1 MRRYRSKNK
10 GKLFLLILLV
20 LGISVGYALL
30 SSTLSINGIAGIKS
44 GTWDIHWENVV
55 PNSSSTVTAETPSI
69 SENATKVSFS
79 VNLELPGD
87 YYEFDVDAKNDGD
100 WAGTITKI
108 DSNIYKEVEDGEDD
122 TVPSYIKTSI
132 VYKGTDIEPQL
143 GDILYAGEKQTYT
156 IRVEFDREAT
166 EVPDEDFTVRVEK
179 DIVYSQWDTRGKHL
193 IKFDPNGG
201 SVVPSSKE
209 VEEGG
214 RLGSLP
220 TPMKEGYAFIGWF
233 TGATDGTKI
242 DTNTVPVGNVTYYAH
257 WTSSFAT
264 FDTGTAVNAKMK
276 KLAGDTVSLDPP
288 EIVPD
293 TNVTSIVRSDTAP
306 GDGVVTDIVSVEGQ
320 TPIYAWF
327 DNGTIYY
334 YSEAEVIYSNQ
345 NANSMFANYSNMDS
359 IDLSFNTI
367 NTTSMSGMFA
377 NLTINNLDLSNFDT
391 SNVTNMGYM
400 FASLNTDSIDLSGF
414 DTSKAENISGMFAS
428 TTVERLDL
436 SSFDTSNVTD
446 MNTMFAGSQ
455 TKSIDFSSFN
465 TSKVVNVSSMFAS
478 AKVENL
484 DLSNWDVS
492 NVENFGGFLAGT
504 SQVEEINIS
513 GWKFNDNVTS
523 LLTFFGMGLSNLKTV
538 DMSNVDLNNVTN
550 LTALFNGDSKL
561 TSVNFTGIKS
571 SNLTTL
577 EAMFYG
583 CSSIKSIDLSG
594 LDKSKVTN
602 MGGLVSRCSSLEH
615 LNMSNSDFSFLSS
628 ETLINHLTSNNGLPA
643 LKTLNLDNVTFPTS
657 MSSAFAGLSTVE
669 EITFVGVNTSNVT
682 NMNSVFNSCSNLKSL
697 DLSDF
702 DTSNVTTMS
711 SMFNSTSSIKVL
723 DLRSFDTRNVTD
735 MGAMFVQMPN
745 ITTIIVSD
753 DFVVDQVT
761 VDGGMFYA
769 DTKLVGGNGTKY
781 DSSKIGKEY
790 AHYDYGIDNPG
801 YFNKADGEYYKIYF
815 NSNGGSSVDSPKI
828 ISQGQPIGEL
838 PTPSKQGNAFDGWY
852 SPARELGGQRITADY
867 IPTSDMVVTAA
878 WDKIDA
884 KFDVGKTVNI
894 KMKTLAG
901 DEIDE
906 RYPEYTNDSNIL
918 EIKRSLT
925 EPTAENKTSE
935 HIVSASDSELPIYA
949 WFDNGTIYW
958 WSAATK
964 EYLNED
970 ASNMFRRLKNVVEI
984 DTSFGTSNVTNMSHL
999 FEECGSIT
1007 EIDVSGFDTRNVT
1020 DMSFMFSLL
1029 SSLTS
1034 IDVSNFDTS
1043 NVTNMECMFSYNST
1057 IKKIDLSNFN
1067 TSKVTNMHSVVYLE
1081 GVEEINLSNW
1091 DFSNY
1096 TGDCL
1101 NEYLF
1106 YVGMHALK
1114 KIKFDNAILP
1124 ANCHR
1129 FLAYDRGVEEISL
1142 RNADA
1147 SNVTDMSYM
1156 FAINDNLRKIDLTN
1170 LDTSNVTTME
1180 RMFYSDKKLES
1191 IDVSSFNTSRVTNMM
1206 GMFQEC
1212 DSLKTLDL
1220 SMLDTSNVTVM
1231 KFIAG
1236 YCDNLEELNISNFN
1250 FDSYDLSVSNSYLYN
1265 LFYSDPKLM
1274 KLNADN
1280 IVFPA
1285 DMNLA
1290 FNGGDSP
1297 LLEEL
1302 TLRNADTS
1310 KVTNMGYAFSD
1321 LKTLKVLD
1329 LSSFDTSNVINM
1341 GSMFNSDANL
1351 KTIIVSDKFVV
1362 DQVVNST
1369 NMFNECNSLVGGRGT
1384 VWDTNHIDKEYAHY
1398 DYGVHNP
1405 GYFNA
1410 SDLELYGVTFNP
1422 NGGSVDTSERIVYES
1437 KRIGA
1442 LPVPTRSGYGFD
1454 GWYTTLEFTNKINQA
1469 YIPQTDIEVYAKWSK
1484 IEAKFDTGK
1493 TVNVKLKALAGDD
1506 VSGTDSW
1513 GVADTAITKI
1523 ERTNTAPD
1531 ISSMTDANI
1540 ISTSDSE
1547 KPIYAWFDNGT
1558 IYYYSSANQLFLNED
1573 PTYMY
1578 YGFKGVTEM
1587 YSSFNTSLATNME
1600 YLFYDCYKLESL
1612 DTSTWNTSNVT
1623 NMLRTF
1629 AYCRSLTTLDL
1640 SGFDTHNVK
1649 DFYRMITSCNN
1660 LEKINLSNWDISN
1673 WDLTKYSSSRGVF
1686 FFMLYDTPV
1695 KKLILDNVI
1704 FHEDGYRAF
1713 YSLTSLEEIS
1723 FKNVD
1728 TSRVT
1733 TMHEMFYRLKNVK
1746 KFDLTSFDTSK
1757 VTDMYWMFQECESLV
1772 DVDLSSFNTERVTNM
1787 NGMFKDCT
1795 SLKKLDLSS
1804 LETKNVTTF
1813 IAMADS
1819 PNLVEL
1825 NISNFDFSSYSDS
1838 YGIMSGILFNNDDKV
1853 KKLIADNVVLPADS
1867 HYAFGGLNGLEEIS
1881 LKNIKIENVTNMNT
1895 IFENDENLKQVDL
1908 SSFDT
1913 RNVTNMNRSLYGLS
1927 NTKRIFVSN
1936 KFVTNQVSDSTEMF
1950 GANTE
1955 LVGERGTVYDPNHI
1969 DKEYARI
1976 DTATTPGYFTDIA
1989 NTYEVTLNTNDGDIS
2004 SYTRRAI
2011 KTQSI
2016 ESLPTPTRSGYTFAG
2031 WYTELTGGIQVDE
2044 TFIPTSNMTLYAHWN

>member
-1 MRRYRSKNK
+1 MRKYRSKKK
-10 GKLFLLILLV
+10 GKLLLLILLV
-20 LGISVGYALL
+20 LGISVGYAIL
-30 SSTLSINGIAGIKS
+30 SVGLNIIGTAGINNS
-44 GTWDIHWENVV
+44 VFDIHWENVV
-55 PNSSSTVTAETPSI
+55 PNSSSTVIAETPGI
-69 SENATKVSFS
+69 SEHATKVSFS

-87 YYEFDVDAKNDGD
+87 FYEFDVDAKNDGD

-108 DSNIYKEVEDGEDD
+108 DPNIYKVVEDGEDD

-132 VYKGTDIEPQL
+132 VYKGTNIEPQL

-156 IRVEFDREAT
+156 IRVEFDREAE
-166 EVPDEDFTVRVEK
+166 EVPDEDFTIKVEE
-179 DIVYSQWDTRGKHL
+179 DITYSQWDTRGKYL

-209 VEEGG
+209 VVEGEK
-214 RLGSLP
+214 LGSLP
-220 TPMKEGYAFIGWF
+220 IPTKEGYAFTGWY

-242 DTNTVPVGNVTYYAH
+242 DANTVPTGNITYYAH
-257 WTSSFAT
+257 WTSSFTT

-293 TNVTSIVRSDTAP
+293 TNVTSIVRSNTAP
-306 GDGVVTDIVSVEGQ
+306 GAGVVTDIVSVEGQ

-334 YSEAEVIYSNQ
+334 YSEAEEIF
-345 NANSMFANYSNMDS
+345 ANNDASSMFYKLSSLNSL
-359 IDLSFNTI
+359 DLSFNTI
-367 NTTSMSGMFA
+367 NTTNMAKMFSS
-377 NLTINNLDLSNFDT
+377 NGLTTLDLSNLDT
-391 SNVTNMGYM
+391 SNVINMSEM
-400 FASLNTDSIDLSGF
+400 FASS
-414 DTSKAENISGMFAS
+414 NIQ
-428 TTVERLDL
+428 TLDL
-436 SSFDTSNVTD
+436 NSFDTNKVTD
-446 MNTMFAGSQ
+446 MSAMFAGSQ
-455 TKSIDFSSFN
+455 AKSIDFSSFN
-465 TSKVVNVSSMFAS
+465 TSKVVNVSNMFAS

-538 DMSNVDLNNVTN
+538 DMSNVDLNKVTI
-550 LTALFNGDSKL
+550 LTALFNGASKL
-561 TSVNFTGIKS
+561 TSVDFSGIKS
-571 SNLTTL
+571 SNVTSL
-577 EAMFYG
+577 ESMFAG

-615 LNMSNSDFSFLSS
+615 LNMSNSDFSFVP
-628 ETLINHLTSNNGLPA
+628 TGALINYLTSMNGLPT

-682 NMNSVFNSCSNLKSL
+682 SMNSVFNSCSNLKSL

-711 SMFNSTSSIKVL
+711 SMFTSASSIKVL
-723 DLRSFDTRNVTD
+723 DLRSFDTHNVTD

-753 DFVVDQVT
+753 NFVVDQVT
-761 VDGGMFYA
+761 EDGGMFYD

-790 AHYDYGIDNPG
+790 AHYDYGTDNPG
-801 YFNKADGEYYKIYF
+801 YFNKADGKYYKIYF

-838 PTPSKQGNAFDGWY
+838 PTPSKQGNAFAGWY

-878 WDKIDA
+878 WDKIEA

-906 RYPEYTNDSNIL
+906 NYPEYTNDSNIL

-935 HIVSASDSELPIYA
+935 HIVSASDSKLPIYA

-958 WSAATK
+958 WSAASK

-970 ASNMFRRLKNVVEI
+970 ASYMFYKLQNVVEI

-999 FEECGSIT
+999 FDYCTSIT

-1020 DMSFMFSLL
+1020 DMSFMFSML

-1034 IDVSNFDTS
+1034 IDVSNFNTS
-1043 NVTNMECMFSYNST
+1043 NVTNMEFMFSYNNVL
-1057 IKKIDLSNFN
+1057 KKLDLSNFN
-1067 TSKVTNMHSVVYLE
+1067 TSKVTKMEHVVYLE

-1096 TGDCL
+1096 TGAALTD
-1101 NEYLF
+1101 YI
-1106 YVGMHALK
+1106 YTSGAHSLK
-1114 KIKFDNAILP
+1114 KLIYDNAILP
-1124 ANCHR
+1124 ANCNR
-1129 FLAYDRGVEEISL
+1129 FLSYNSVIEEVSL
-1142 RNADA
+1142 KNADA
-1147 SNVTDMSYM
+1147 SNVTNMYYM

-1191 IDVSSFNTSRVTNMM
+1191 IDISSFNTSNVTNMM

-1250 FDSYDLSVSNSYLYN
+1250 FDSYDLSISSSYLYN
-1265 LFYSDPKLM
+1265 LFVEDPKLM

-1321 LKTLKVLD
+1321 LTALKVLD

-1362 DQVVNST
+1362 DQLVNST
-1369 NMFNECNSLVGGRGT
+1369 NMFNGCESLVGGAGT
-1384 VWDTNHIDKEYAHY
+1384 VYDSNHIDKLYARV
-1398 DYGVHNP
+1398 DTSTNP
-1405 GYFNA
+1405 GYFTLKTN
-1410 SDLELYGVTFNP
+1410 
-1422 NGGSVDTSERIVYES
+1422 
-1437 KRIGA
+1437 IGN
-1442 LPVPTRSGYGFD
+1442 LGNSLV
-1454 GWYTTLEFTNKINQA
+1454 
-1469 YIPQTDIEVYAKWSK
+1469 
-1484 IEAKFDTGK
+1484 
-1493 TVNVKLKALAGDD
+1493 
-1506 VSGTDSW
+1506 
-1513 GVADTAITKI
+1513 
-1523 ERTNTAPD
+1523 NTA
-1531 ISSMTDANI
+1531 N
-1540 ISTSDSE
+1540 
-1547 KPIYAWFDNGT
+1547 
-1558 IYYYSSANQLFLNED
+1558 
-1573 PTYMY
+1573 
-1578 YGFKGVTEM
+1578 
-1587 YSSFNTSLATNME
+1587 
-1600 YLFYDCYKLESL
+1600 
-1612 DTSTWNTSNVT
+1612 NV
-1623 NMLRTF
+1623 
-1629 AYCRSLTTLDL
+1629 
-1640 SGFDTHNVK
+1640 
-1649 DFYRMITSCNN
+1649 
-1660 LEKINLSNWDISN
+1660 
-1673 WDLTKYSSSRGVF
+1673 
-1686 FFMLYDTPV
+1686 
-1695 KKLILDNVI
+1695 
-1704 FHEDGYRAF
+1704 
-1713 YSLTSLEEIS
+1713 
-1723 FKNVD
+1723 FKN
-1728 TSRVT
+1728 
-1733 TMHEMFYRLKNVK
+1733 
-1746 KFDLTSFDTSK
+1746 
-1757 VTDMYWMFQECESLV
+1757 
-1772 DVDLSSFNTERVTNM
+1772 
-1787 NGMFKDCT
+1787 
-1795 SLKKLDLSS
+1795 
-1804 LETKNVTTF
+1804 
-1813 IAMADS
+1813 
-1819 PNLVEL
+1819 
-1825 NISNFDFSSYSDS
+1825 
-1838 YGIMSGILFNNDDKV
+1838 
-1853 KKLIADNVVLPADS
+1853 
-1867 HYAFGGLNGLEEIS
+1867 
-1881 LKNIKIENVTNMNT
+1881 
-1895 IFENDENLKQVDL
+1895 
-1908 SSFDT
+1908 
-1913 RNVTNMNRSLYGLS
+1913 
-1927 NTKRIFVSN
+1927 
-1936 KFVTNQVSDSTEMF
+1936 
-1950 GANTE
+1950 
-1955 LVGERGTVYDPNHI
+1955 
-1969 DKEYARI
+1969 
-1976 DTATTPGYFTDIA
+1976 
-1989 NTYEVTLNTNDGDIS
+1989 
-2004 SYTRRAI
+2004 
-2011 KTQSI
+2011 
-2016 ESLPTPTRSGYTFAG
+2016 
-2031 WYTELTGGIQVDE
+2031 
-2044 TFIPTSNMTLYAHWN
+2044 